1 MGYALLSLIWR
12 NFIASISFREHSF
25 FVFHPMVCPF
35 VGEDAPRRDFLFQA
49 MLRPNEVCSAVSSNE
64 EIQTCHLD
72 QGSVKDQ
79 VVNISGF
86 IGLRSLSYILPP
98 PPQLIKNA
106 NIILSSL
113 SRLDLV
119 HVPAPGP
126 DARYY
131 IL

>member
-25 FVFHPMVCPF
+25 FVFHPVVYPF
-35 VGEDAPRRDFLFQA
+35 VGEDAPRGDFLFQA
-49 MLRPNEVCSAVSSNE
+49 MPRPNEVCSALSSNE

-98 PPQLIKNA
+98 LPN
-106 NIILSSL
+106 SL
-113 SRLDLV
+113 KMQT
-119 HVPAPGP
+119 
-126 DARYY
+126 
-131 IL
+131 